1 MCMMES
7 CLFRKNYKKITWE
20 KKGEGG
26 LVLTIF
32 SWREGFLTKM

>member
-20 KKGEGG
+20 KKGGG
-26 LVLTIF
+26 VVLTIF